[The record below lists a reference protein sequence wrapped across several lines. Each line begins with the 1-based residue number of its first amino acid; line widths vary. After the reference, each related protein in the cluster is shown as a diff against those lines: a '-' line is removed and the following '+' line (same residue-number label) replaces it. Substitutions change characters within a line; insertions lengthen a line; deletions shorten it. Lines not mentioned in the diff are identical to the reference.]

1 MTAPRTTLSIL
12 IPHYNDPT
20 GLALSLKSIAG
31 QTWKGDREV
40 IVADDGSTA
49 DRVARVEEVIAAS
62 SERVRLILNP
72 VNRGRPYTRN
82 LLLDAADG
90 KYTTWLD
97 AGDEY
102 YPTKIELQMEGLF
115 RARLTDPDARVWC
128 TCHSD
133 WIWAGSN
140 GTKLIP
146 QQVTGDQISNL
157 FTGNLRAYL
166 YTLLGPT
173 QTFKDVGYFDLEL
186 PRLQDLDF
194 FLRFVAKGGK
204 LILPPTSA
212 PLCIYYKTDA
222 GKQGDEVLRSNQ
234 HIMRKHAG
242 LLLAHSRRFRRN
254 RRFQQYML
262 AARFTNNNDDAAR
275 TAQYLA
281 QSAFANP
288 FGFARWLIKSKG
300 RL

>member
-1 MTAPRTTLSIL
+1 VTTTLTIL
-12 IPHYNDPT
+12 IPHYNDPA
-20 GLALSLKSIAG
+20 GLALSLKSITG

-40 IVADDGSTA
+40 IVVDDGSTA
-49 DRVARVEEVIAAS
+49 DNVAKLEEVVEAS
-62 SERVRLILNP
+62 VERVRLIKNP

-82 LLLDAADG
+82 VLLDAADG

-102 YPTKIELQMEGLF
+102 YPQKIELQLDALY
-115 RARLTDPDARVWC
+115 RARLTDPGATIWC

-133 WIWAGSN
+133 WLWAGAPA
-140 GTKLIP
+140 KKMII
-146 QQVTGDQISNL
+146 QQVGDDQVSHL
-157 FTGNLRAYL
+157 LTGNLRAYL

-173 QTFKDVGYFDLEL
+173 QTFKDVGYFDLSL

-194 FLRFVAKGGK
+194 FLRFVAKGGT
-204 LILPPTSA
+204 LIVPPGPPQA
-212 PLCIYYKTDA
+212 LCIYYKSDV
-222 GKQGDEVLRSNQ
+222 GKNGDEVLRSNQ
-234 HIMRKHAG
+234 HILRKHAG
-242 LLLAHSRRFRRN
+242 LLLSHSRRFRRN
-254 RRFQQYML
+254 RRFQQFML
-262 AARFTNNNDDAAR
+262 AARFTNNNDDTAR

-281 QSAFANP
+281 QSALANP